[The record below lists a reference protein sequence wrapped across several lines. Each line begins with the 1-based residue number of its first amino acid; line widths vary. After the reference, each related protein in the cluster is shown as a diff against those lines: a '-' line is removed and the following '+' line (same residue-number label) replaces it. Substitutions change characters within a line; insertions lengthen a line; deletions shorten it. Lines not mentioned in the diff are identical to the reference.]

1 MKTVLY
7 SGLVSLLLAVP
18 ASAAPKAVFFSLERG
33 KTEVKGTLVVDGYS
47 PNEVRSFIRQYCKGG
62 KVGEITPTG
71 KPRKKRGNVLQKFAT
86 TCAGGPQDR
95 FRGKRS
101 SYEVEFITKDGQYKN
116 KHLVEIT
123 TSDGKGNIVY
133 LRETVRP

>member
-1 MKTVLY
+1 MKSALY
-7 SGLVSLLLAVP
+7 GGILTLLLALP

-33 KTEVKGTLVVDGYS
+33 TAEVSGTLVVDGYS
-47 PNEVRSFIRQYCKGG
+47 VKEVRNFIRQYCKGG
-62 KVGEITPTG
+62 AVGEITPSG
-71 KPRKKRGNVLQKFAT
+71 KPRKKRGNILQKFTT
-86 TCAGGPQDR
+86 TCAGGPHDR

>member
-7 SGLVSLLLAVP
+7 GGLVSLMLAIP

-33 KTEVKGTLVVDGYS
+33 VTEVTGTLVVDGYS
-47 PNEVRSFIRQYCKGG
+47 PEEVRSFIRQYCKGG
-62 KVGEITPTG
+62 KVGGITTTG
-71 KPRKKRGNVLQKFAT
+71 KPRKKRGNILQEFAT

-101 SYEVEFITKDGQYKN
+101 SYEVEYITQEGQYKN

-123 TSDGKGNIVY
+123 ASDGKGNIVY